1 MFIVMLGAP
10 GSGKGTVAKLL
21 KDILGV
27 EHISTGDMFRE
38 TLAHGT
44 ELGKELESYMSRGAL
59 VPDEIVIRIIE
70 EKLNDLKSE
79 NGVVL
84 DGFPR
89 TVEQAKFLSQML
101 AKRGEKIDL
110 VLHLDLPDEE
120 IIYRTV
126 KRRICVNKGCEAIYN
141 LEFTPPKV
149 EGKCDK
155 CGSDL
160 MQRKDDNEETIATRL
175 ETYHKNADPIIKYFD
190 EVDLL
195 KSVKL
200 SIYKNITRQDV
211 EDWLKDWKE
220 NN

>member
-38 TLAHGT
+38 TLAQGT

-70 EKLNDLKSE
+70 EKLNNLNSD
-79 NGVVL
+79 NVVL

-89 TVEQAKFLSQML
+89 TVEQAKFLSKML
-101 AKRGEKIDL
+101 AGRGEKIDL

-160 MQRKDDNEETIATRL
+160 MQRKDDNAETITTRL
-175 ETYHKNADPIIKYFD
+175 ETYHVNADPIIKYF
-190 EVDLL
+190 EQVNLL

-211 EDWLKDWKE
+211 ENWIKEWK
-220 NN
+220 NK